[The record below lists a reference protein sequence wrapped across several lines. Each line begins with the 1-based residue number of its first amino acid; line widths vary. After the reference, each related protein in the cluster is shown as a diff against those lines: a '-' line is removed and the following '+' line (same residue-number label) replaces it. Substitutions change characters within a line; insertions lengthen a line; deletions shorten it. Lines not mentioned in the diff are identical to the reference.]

1 MSSANGLL
9 PIGCTCLIVRATVWH
24 VCRDG
29 HVSSRTGSCV
39 SVFTHG
45 NNGVCKVG
53 HMSGEMG
60 LSVSDC
66 AHGLCACVQSRTHEW
81 RDGLVFVRLCTR
93 SVSVCA
99 KLDTKTVKLGSACPY
114 LHTATMACVQS
125 RTHMRCIC
133 IPENKKRV
141 ARRLALVNRRAT
153 PCVSPSYSGRARLGR
168 DA

>member
-1 MSSANGLL
+1 MTSANGLL

-93 SVSVCA
+93 RVRLCAKSDTKTLKLGPACPFLHTACVRVCKVGHKNGETGLCVSVFAHGNNGVCA
-99 KLDTKTVKLGSACPY
+99 KSDTYA
-114 LHTATMACVQS
+114 LHLHS
-125 RTHMRCIC
+125 
-133 IPENKKRV
+133 
-141 ARRLALVNRRAT
+141 
-153 PCVSPSYSGRARLGR
+153 
-168 DA
+168 

>member
-66 AHGLCACVQSRTHEW
+66 AHGVCACVQRRTHEW

-99 KLDTKTVKLGSACPY
+99 KSDTKTVKLSPACPF
-114 LHTATMACVQS
+114 LHTACVRVCIYGHICAAFAFLRTKKGGPTARTCQPSGHPVCLTQLQWS
-125 RTHMRCIC
+125 R
-133 IPENKKRV
+133 
-141 ARRLALVNRRAT
+141 
-153 PCVSPSYSGRARLGR
+153 
-168 DA
+168 